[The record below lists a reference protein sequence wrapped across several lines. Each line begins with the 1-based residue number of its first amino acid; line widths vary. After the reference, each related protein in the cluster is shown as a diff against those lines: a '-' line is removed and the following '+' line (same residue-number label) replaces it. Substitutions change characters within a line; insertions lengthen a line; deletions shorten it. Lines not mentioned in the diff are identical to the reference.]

1 VPHTFSQDSPADRLT
16 QVCRQVHAA
25 LEAREPESDTAYAT
39 RRAMERLAAG
49 SELLVVLELAH
60 RDLELRKRLRSIL
73 VRKWMLRAATDVLGR
88 PPRRRQ
94 PHAAGTIARDGTGPA
109 VLVIAAPGVRGRP
122 PGQPTPSHRRERGSS
137 VLASFAVSGAAH
149 ERGGAGPVPLDRLL
163 PRLRPLRPRG
173 GDSL

>member
-94 PHAAGTIARDGTGPA
+94 PSCSGHHRAR
-109 VLVIAAPGVRGRP
+109 RHRP
-122 PGQPTPSHRRERGSS
+122 SRPRHRRARRSRAPAGSADS
-137 VLASFAVSGAAH
+137 
-149 ERGGAGPVPLDRLL
+149 EPP
-163 PRLRPLRPRG
+163 PRARILRARILRREWG
-173 GDSL
+173 CA